1 MIPYLL
7 AAVGG
12 YLIGDSMKDSQTFA
26 DGGMANGGITVI
38 ESSPRSEYEDYEMLV
53 ISKDAEKDGGGFHKH
68 RYLVS
73 AKNIQ
78 EAKEIATRMFEE
90 DSCLSDYYFY
100 EVMSEERYRM
110 FYMDKFAKG
119 GVVGDSARVKSK
131 NKTGVIMKV
140 FKADDFEQF
149 SDIKPE
155 KHYLIKFVDGT
166 QDTYA
171 KSELEFYAE
180 KFADGGILDFSKVS
194 NVVVEGIDYDDYPDF
209 SDAYIVEADYDGIPM
224 TEEQLEELNE
234 NSEFVHES
242 VFEQIN

>member
-1 MIPYLL
+1 MVVTSIKDIPNFKQRLNEGKITYRGLGMGKL
-7 AAVGG
+7 AADF
-12 YLIGDSMKDSQTFA
+12 YKLSGDDGTRIKVDGKEYFITDTEFDTFSRGKDGLMRIRFDAPYRKGA
-26 DGGMANGGITVI
+26 DGGMMANGGITVI

-90 DSCLSDYYFY
+90 DSRLSDYYFY

-119 GVVGDSARVKSK
+119 GVVGDAARVKSK

-140 FKADDFEQF
+140 FKADDFEKF

-155 KHYLIKFVDGT
+155 KNYLIKFVDGT

-171 KSELEFYAE
+171 KSELEFY
-180 KFADGGILDFSKVS
+180 K
-194 NVVVEGIDYDDYPDF
+194 F
-209 SDAYIVEADYDGIPM
+209 SD
-224 TEEQLEELNE
+224 
-234 NSEFVHES
+234 
-242 VFEQIN
+242 